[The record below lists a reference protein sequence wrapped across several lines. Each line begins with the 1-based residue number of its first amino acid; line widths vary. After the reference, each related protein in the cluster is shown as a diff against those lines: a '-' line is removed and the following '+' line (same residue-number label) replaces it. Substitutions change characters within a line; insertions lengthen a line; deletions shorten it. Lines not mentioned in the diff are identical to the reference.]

1 MLQETQS
8 IQDDDELLLN
18 LVISEIQ
25 SDPDPGNIESFI
37 NQITVSIFNRL
48 YYPHR

>member
-18 LVISEIQ
+18 LVISEIRC
-25 SDPDPGNIESFI
+25 DPDPGRRILRVVAFRYECSLSMQN
-37 NQITVSIFNRL
+37 
-48 YYPHR
+48 